1 MTSPGNR
8 NPIPPTDR
16 ELFLANKETPEKI
29 STVKAA
35 ILLPFLQDKRMIE
48 YYEGFL
54 IAVDSLKRTGTSVDL
69 YVYNCGDDKASLN
82 TILAKEEMK
91 T

>member
-1 MTSPGNR
+1 MYSYPSEKPVTSPGNR

-48 YYEGFL
+48 STKDFL
-54 IAVDSLKRTGTSVDL
+54 SPWIA
-69 YVYNCGDDKASLN
+69 
-82 TILAKEEMK
+82 
-91 T
+91 